1 MREFKAGNSSFTE
14 RSHFCQKNKYKNKVL
29 EKLVK
34 CVDERASNSIIDAA
48 KSSDNFYVKGL
59 ADQDLI
65 AREAHYHTSCYKIFT
80 KPQKV
85 PSHND
90 SYKEAEQLAFKEVLR
105 KCHELNLEPKITY
118 FTEAVRNMRYT
129 ML

>member
-1 MREFKAGNSSFTE
+1 MEW
-14 RSHFCQKNKYKNKVL
+14 
-29 EKLVK
+29 
-34 CVDERASNSIIDAA
+34 VDERASRCCIIDAA
-48 KSSDNFYVKGL
+48 NSSYNFYVKGL

-90 SYKEAEQLAFKEVLR
+90 PYKEAEQLAFKEVLR
-105 KCHELNLEPKITY
+105 KYHELNLEPKITY
-118 FTEAVRNMRYT
+118 FAELVRVMRDT
-129 ML
+129 MLSKMQ